1 MQLEFTPK
9 PQTPKFFEIFW
20 AAGRTFCK
28 IFFYNFRK
36 NFFQVLGSVTF
47 FGQLII
53 VNGLCWQRS
62 WYFFERLTEGTNNW
76 KRSMWDLKV
85 LVSISYKSKSKNY
98 SCGFESPDFYKITTK
113 THNCIFITRT
123 TNAANE
129 LFLICHTYHFELW
142 VPTTSP
148 MK

>member
-1 MQLEFTPK
+1 MVKKRPS
-9 PQTPKFFEIFW
+9 QTPNPKIFW
-20 AAGRTFCK
+20 ATGRTFCK

-36 NFFQVLGSVTF
+36 NFFQVLGSLTF

-53 VNGLCWQRS
+53 VNNGLCWQRS
-62 WYFFERLTEGTNNW
+62 WYFIERLTEGTNNW

-85 LVSISYKSKSKNY
+85 LASMTYKSSSKNY
-98 SCGFESPDFYKITTK
+98 SCGFGSPDFYKITTK
-113 THNCIFITRT
+113 THNCIFIIRT

-142 VPTTSP
+142 VPTAST